1 MKAVVATRIVTQS
14 FKFHIVNWFSYFV
27 SIHCDLIIIISISLV
42 DGAKLPLH
50 CY

>member
-1 MKAVVATRIVTQS
+1 MKAVIATRIVTQPYT
-14 FKFHIVNWFSYFV
+14 FHIVNWFSYFV

-42 DGAKLPLH
+42 DVARLPLR